1 MIKSVKVLL
10 CTLLL
15 VGLFAI
21 LIMCESDAQ
30 KVTKSKEL
38 IQQHAQTALDQ
49 KDAVATNKKEL
60 LDAWGR
66 PIIYTFGPDIVVGM
80 SSGFDGKIG
89 TDDDII
95 VIMKS
100 KVLTKTDS
108 NHFLNH
114 TH

>member
-1 MIKSVKVLL
+1 MIKLVKVLL

-30 KVTKSKEL
+30 KVSKSKEL

-60 LDAWGR
+60 LDAWDR
-66 PIIYTFGPDIVVGM
+66 PILYTFGPDVIVGT

-89 TDDDII
+89 TADDII
-95 VIMKS
+95 VSLKMNRS
-100 KVLTKTDS
+100 KLKETE
-108 NHFLNH
+108 
-114 TH
+114 